1 MHILS
6 SLTSY
11 TDSATLA
18 GNTDYLVVFK
28 ATGNS
33 AADCQ
38 LGGTTSDAEDASG
51 ATGWSIEDTRRF
63 NGTVTLFGVDFLIS
77 LSGTVDTTPPT
88 PSSGHNVNTN
98 GGYVDLFFDEDLD
111 ENFPPPASGR
121 STSATFPS
129 TSPAELSGG
138 RRPEESP
145 ARPQRHDQG
154 GTGGHSELCRPHH
167 RRRQ

>member
-1 MHILS
+1 MHIL
-6 SLTSY
+6 TSPTSH

-98 GGYVDLFFDEDLD
+98 GGYVDLSFDEDLD
-111 ENFPPPASGR
+111 ENFPPASVWTVNVGDVSFDVTGR
-121 STSATFPS
+121 AFRWAATRRESGSSST
-129 TSPAELSGG
+129 
-138 RRPEESP
+138 
-145 ARPQRHDQG
+145 ARSRWDRWSQ
-154 GTGGHSELCRPHH
+154 
-167 RRRQ
+167 